1 VKRRKF
7 RFTLPPG
14 CGLTAGDLQIMIAI
28 IGLGNTGAAYD
39 KTRHNAGFQVIDLL
53 SRKYGIALT
62 KNKCLALAGE
72 GRVGDTRLAL
82 LKPQT
87 FMNLSGQSVQQALHW
102 YKLQPQEVMII
113 SDDIDLP
120 PGVIRVRPHGG
131 AGTHNG
137 WKSILQLTGTDRF
150 PRIRVGVGAP
160 PPGWDLADWVLSG
173 FGDEQPRMDE
183 AFLAASEAA
192 DCFVRSGI
200 DLAMNRYNKRNDEK
214 PVV

>member
-1 VKRRKF
+1 M
-7 RFTLPPG
+7 L
-14 CGLTAGDLQIMIAI
+14 AI
-28 IGLGNTGAAYD
+28 IGLGNTGTAYE

-53 SRKYGIALT
+53 SRKYGIPLS
-62 KNKCLALAGE
+62 KNKCRALAGE
-72 GRVGDTRLAL
+72 GHVAGTRLAL

-87 FMNLSGQSVQQALHW
+87 YMNLSGESVQEALHW
-102 YKLQPQEVMII
+102 YKLLPEEVLII

-120 PGVIRVRPHGG
+120 PGLIRIRPHGG

-137 WKSILQLTGTDRF
+137 WKSIIQLTGTDRF

-173 FGDEQPRMDE
+173 FGDDQACLDE
-183 AFLAASEAA
+183 AFVTAGEAA

-200 DLAMNRYNKRNDEK
+200 DLAMNRYNKRNDDK
-214 PVV
+214 PAV